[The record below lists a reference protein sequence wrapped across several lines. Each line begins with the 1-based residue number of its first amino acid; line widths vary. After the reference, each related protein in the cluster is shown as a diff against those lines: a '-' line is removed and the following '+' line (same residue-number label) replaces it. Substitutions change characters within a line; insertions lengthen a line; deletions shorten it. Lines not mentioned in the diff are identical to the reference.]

1 VKGHH
6 EHPLHPQHPLV
17 GAFMRLGEKF
27 KQEFKWHLLTAFF
40 TLIVIEIFDDG
51 FQPIVPTLIVLLIG
65 SVFLG
70 LCLFIGDWLV
80 SHFIDGLFKGLKR
93 VKGLLFGELHKE
105 ERDR

>member
-1 VKGHH
+1 
-6 EHPLHPQHPLV
+6 
-17 GAFMRLGEKF
+17 
-27 KQEFKWHLLTAFF
+27 
-40 TLIVIEIFDDG
+40 
-51 FQPIVPTLIVLLIG
+51 
-65 SVFLG
+65 